1 MALEQDLVAAL
12 AKDLG
17 PAAPQFL
24 KRQSEAHLK
33 KSPSVLTKADL
44 DELANWCFIG
54 VKLTLGEPTANKV
67 KDNIIRL
74 K

>member
-1 MALEQDLVAAL
+1 MTLEQDLVAAL

-17 PAAPQFL
+17 PSAPQFL
-24 KRQSEAHLK
+24 KRQCEAHLK
-33 KSPSVLTKADL
+33 KSPSSLTKADL
-44 DELANWCFIG
+44 DELAKWCFIG
-54 VKLTLGEPTANKV
+54 VKISLGEQTANKV